1 MRPGRAIAVAMTAA
15 SSNSAYSM
23 PRAGNRPACA
33 SRCKQGGEGFS
44 AGPIADTNSR
54 HGDDHFGRG
63 FGCGF
68 LGPATAFGAQRIGV
82 KTKRLRNAGPEA
94 IGLH

>member
-1 MRPGRAIAVAMTAA
+1 MTCKLLSHRRRKFVEEFDQRRPESYEYQG
-15 SSNSAYSM
+15 
-23 PRAGNRPACA
+23 
-33 SRCKQGGEGFS
+33 KQRE
-44 AGPIADTNSR
+44 DNQ
-54 HGDDHFGRG
+54 GDDHFGRG